1 MKFLLERLE
10 DRKTEQ
16 VSYAAVAANISATPA
31 LVITTKESEKR
42 NVRAAI
48 IPNRFAIFW
57 II

>member
-1 MKFLLERLE
+1 MKFWSEGSE
-10 DRKTEQ
+10 DGRTEQ

-42 NVRAAI
+42 NVKAAM
-48 IPNRFAIFW
+48 IPNRFAILW